1 MDDGLDTVQSG
12 EQKMTEEQ
20 LKELLRDVWNQELSA
35 DDAWEIIDRE
45 REAPD
50 VYSKEYWL
58 PIKNSA

>member
-1 MDDGLDTVQSG
+1 
-12 EQKMTEEQ
+12 MTEEQ